1 MRRVASTSSATLEG
15 VADANIATI
24 TALRDYVLL
33 GRLRLPVGADDRLA
47 KAADGPGFTDEVR
60 LWLDAFRE
68 SLNLIDDFERKS
80 RLATPSRRA
89 YREVAEATT
98 LMLDALVEA
107 VTPGA

>member
-1 MRRVASTSSATLEG
+1 MVTSTNSATLEG
-15 VADANIATI
+15 VAHANIATI
-24 TALRDYVLL
+24 NALRDYVLL
-33 GRLRLPVGADDRLA
+33 GRLDLPAGADDRLA
-47 KAADGPGFTDEVR
+47 KAADAPSFGGEVR

-68 SLNLIDDFERKS
+68 SLGLIDDFERKA

-98 LMLDALVEA
+98 LMLDALIAA